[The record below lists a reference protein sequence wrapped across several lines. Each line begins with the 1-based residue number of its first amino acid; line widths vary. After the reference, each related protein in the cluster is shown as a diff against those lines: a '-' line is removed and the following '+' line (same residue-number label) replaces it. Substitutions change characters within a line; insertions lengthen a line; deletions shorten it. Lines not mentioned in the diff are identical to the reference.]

1 MGIPFAMSL
10 LTASSSPFAAA
21 SSKSE
26 PRMCVNFRP
35 TTSSPRDGA
44 EFSLRGELLRA
55 ACCEAERWASGAEA
69 GMELADPSLVDGD
82 TASVAAGVCGV
93 EARMG
98 GDEDEDAF
106 SFDIEMVVLRSSTKH
121 VRYTSSFTTLYSTT
135 TTYNVPV
142 YVLNYSGVHLTLVQL
157 YSVAE
162 RVHMCRCMCMC
173 MWSCPNA

>member
-1 MGIPFAMSL
+1 
-10 LTASSSPFAAA
+10 
-21 SSKSE
+21 
-26 PRMCVNFRP
+26 MCVNFRP

-55 ACCEAERWASGAEA
+55 ACCEAERWASGAEDA

-106 SFDIEMVVLRSSTKH
+106 SFDIEMVVLRSSTARSLHKFFYYEYHDTRRRRRTGICTELLRSTLNTSTALQCGRASTH
-121 VRYTSSFTTLYSTT
+121 VHMHVHVHVVMSQRL
-135 TTYNVPV
+135 NVPV
-142 YVLNYSGVHLTLVQL
+142 EPVPVGHNRAH
-157 YSVAE
+157 E
-162 RVHMCRCMCMC
+162 HDD
-173 MWSCPNA
+173 